1 MGAYADD
8 PQLANALNRK
18 QIMGGGGAQGNP
30 GVGGG
35 TQMSP
40 PVYSNPVAPVRTP
53 MPPQGGGGTG
63 AGTPWT
69 HPSGPMPSPTPPAPP
84 QGGGG
89 TGGTAF
95 DPGYPVTPL
104 PTPPTPAGGGWGVD
118 KPNPNP
124 NPPQGGGNGGGY
136 ASDPVRY
143 PGRDPLGPPAVR
155 KPRYTVPYS
164 GTTKDTGSYV
174 NPRSAGRPR
183 GY

>member
-53 MPPQGGGGTG
+53 MPPQAGNDGGYDGTHNDGGYGGTQG
-63 AGTPWT
+63 R
-69 HPSGPMPSPTPPAPP
+69 GPL
-84 QGGGG
+84 G
-89 TGGTAF
+89 
-95 DPGYPVTPL
+95 
-104 PTPPTPAGGGWGVD
+104 
-118 KPNPNP
+118 
-124 NPPQGGGNGGGY
+124 PPQGGGNGGGY
-136 ASDPVRY
+136 PSDPVRY
-143 PGRDPLGPPAVR
+143 PGLDPRGPLGPPAVR